1 MRILLS
7 NTLSGDKEEFTP
19 LHDGRVTMYVC
30 GPTVYN
36 YIHVGNA
43 RPIVVFDVLYRLLR
57 RRCREVV
64 YVRNVTDVDDKII
77 TAARAEKVPMGE
89 LTRRYTEAFYEDV
102 AALGALPPTV
112 EPRATDHV
120 APMIAMIERL
130 LDGGHAYVADGHVLF
145 HVPAMPDYGRLS
157 RRAVDEQLAGAR
169 VEVEAYKKHPSDFV
183 LWKPAADADDVG
195 WDSPWGRGR
204 PGWHLECSVMAAV
217 HLGETI
223 DIHGGGCDLVFPHHE
238 NEIAQSTCAHG
249 GKTFARYWVHNG
261 YITVAGEKMSKS
273 LGNFRTLRDVL
284 QKFHGECVRFALL
297 STHYKKPL
305 DWSSDLLE
313 RARRTLEKWYRLL
326 LDAPDGAPDDAP
338 GDMQAAAAAPDA
350 GVVEALCDDLNTPRA
365 YARLHEIAHEA
376 ATATASRRARC
387 LTSLR
392 ASAAMMGLLGHE
404 PRAWLR
410 WQPAAAAALP
420 AAQVEVL
427 IAARARARAANDY
440 AAADRIRRD
449 LLEAGVVLEDRAD
462 GTRWLRQ

>member
-1 MRILLS
+1 MRIFLS

-19 LHDGRVTMYVC
+19 LHDERVTMYVC

-36 YIHVGNA
+36 YVHVGNA
-43 RPIVVFDVLYRLLR
+43 RPIVVFDVLYRLLQR
-57 RRCREVV
+57 RYREVV

-77 TAARAEKVPMGE
+77 AAARAENVSMGE
-89 LTRRYTEAFYEDV
+89 LTRRYTDAFYQDI
-102 AALGALPPTV
+102 APLGVLPPTV
-112 EPRATDHV
+112 EPRATDHIE
-120 APMIAMIERL
+120 PMIAMIKRL
-130 LDGGHAYVADGHVLF
+130 LTSGHAYVADGHVLF

-157 RRAVDEQLAGAR
+157 RRAVDDQLAGAR
-169 VEVEAYKKHPSDFV
+169 VTVEAYKKHPSDFV
-183 LWKPAADADDVG
+183 LWKPAADAADVA

-204 PGWHLECSVMAAV
+204 PGWHLECSVMAAA

-223 DIHGGGCDLVFPHHE
+223 DVHGGGCDLVFPHHE

-297 STHYKKPL
+297 SAHYKKPL

-313 RARRTLEKWYRLL
+313 RARRALEKWYRLL
-326 LDAPDGAPDDAP
+326 LDAPDGAQPT
-338 GDMQAAAAAPDA
+338 AAVPDA
-350 GVVEALCDDLNTPRA
+350 GVVEALCDDVNTPLA
-365 YARLHEIAHEA
+365 TARLHEIAHKASTA
-376 ATATASRRARC
+376 APSTRARH
-387 LTSLR
+387 LASLR

-420 AAQVEVL
+420 AAQVETL
-427 IAARARARAANDY
+427 IAARDRARAARDY
-440 AAADRIRRD
+440 AEADRIRRD
-449 LLEAGVVLEDRAD
+449 LLKAGVVLEDRAD